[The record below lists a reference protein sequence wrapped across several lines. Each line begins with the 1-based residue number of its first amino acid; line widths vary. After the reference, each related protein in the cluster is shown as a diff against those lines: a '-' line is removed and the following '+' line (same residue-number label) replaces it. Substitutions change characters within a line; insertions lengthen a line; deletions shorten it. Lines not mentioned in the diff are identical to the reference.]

1 MRPLGSAEG
10 CPFRSR
16 IDPCRLERL
25 RPTDLGLC
33 PNWPALSPRTIRRRE
48 MIWRRQTDRS
58 PRSIRSRP
66 RRRSSQGRCAPRSVP
81 RRGGDGDCP
90 TPTPDRHR
98 RPKRARRPMRAQQP
112 ARRPRLRPGGSCMG
126 MGVPEPSCLGGALP
140 REPAPHT
147 IATSRPRSA
156 ARIAG
161 LYPPVLRRLGQRIDP
176 RCDASNEMRCAVQ
189 LLRCRP
195 RSMRIHVRLRLFRQ
209 RPRLP
214 RGRARPAAVDL
225 APPESGRSQAIAASL
240 TPPAV
245 QPAAGAATG

>member
-1 MRPLGSAEG
+1 LGS
-10 CPFRSR
+10 
-16 IDPCRLERL
+16 CR
-25 RPTDLGLC
+25 
-33 PNWPALSPRTIRRRE
+33 NWPGLGSQTTPSPKAIRSWAAPRRRE
-48 MIWRRQTDRS
+48 TTQS
-58 PRSIRSRP
+58 PRPTWSCP
-66 RRRSSQGRCAPRSVP
+66 RRLSCQDRCPRPNV
-81 RRGGDGDCP
+81 RQRGGDGDRP
-90 TPTPDRHR
+90 TPMPDRRR
-98 RPKRARRPMRAQQP
+98 RPKRARRPMRAESP
-112 ARRPRLRPGGSCMG
+112 GRRRRLRPGGSCMA
-126 MGVPEPSCLGGALP
+126 MGGSEPSCFKSALP
-140 REPAPHT
+140 REPAAHT
-147 IATSRPRSA
+147 IAASRPRSA